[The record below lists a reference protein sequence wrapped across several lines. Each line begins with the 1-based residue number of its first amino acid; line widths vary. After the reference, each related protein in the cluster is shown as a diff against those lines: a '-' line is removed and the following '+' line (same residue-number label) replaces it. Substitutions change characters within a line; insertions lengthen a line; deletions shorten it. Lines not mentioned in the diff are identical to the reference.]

1 MKIGVSIAVALAIAM
16 PSTALLAKGWTVMAA
31 HIKAEVAKGRL
42 KVIPAND
49 WNRSSSRPSNRGE
62 SWTRDG
68 ITLNELTFYAGIKPG
83 EAIFRQGYELDKE
96 LPRFKAEMLPT
107 DLVELFE
114 ASNRMLLQSSVFKV
128 ELTEPAKLGGHNA
141 VRFRYSYAAQNEDLP
156 RKGEGVAAI
165 IDGEL
170 HIVNFIAPALFFFD
184 RDIGE
189 VRKMIET
196 TEVLKADEKD
206 S

>member
-1 MKIGVSIAVALAIAM
+1 MRVGFSIAIAVAFAM
-16 PSTALLAKGWTVMAA
+16 PSTALLAAGWTVMPA
-31 HIKAEVAKGRL
+31 KAKADVAKGRL
-42 KVIPAND
+42 KVIPASD
-49 WNRSSSRPSNRGE
+49 WNRSSSRPSKRGE

-68 ITLNELTFYAGIKPG
+68 LSLNELTFYAGIKPG
-83 EAIFRQGYELDKE
+83 ETIFRQGYEQDKK

-128 ELTEPAKLGGHNA
+128 EVTEPAKLGGHGA
-141 VRFRYSYAAQNEDLP
+141 VRFRYTYAAQNEDLP
-156 RKGEGVAAI
+156 RKGEAVAAI
-165 IDGEL
+165 INGEL

-196 TEVLKADEKD
+196 SEVVKAAE
-206 S
+206 